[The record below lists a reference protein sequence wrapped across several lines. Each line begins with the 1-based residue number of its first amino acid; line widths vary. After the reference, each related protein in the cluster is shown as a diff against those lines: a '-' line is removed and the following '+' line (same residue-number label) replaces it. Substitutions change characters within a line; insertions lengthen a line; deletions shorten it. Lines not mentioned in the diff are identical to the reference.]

1 MLFGGTEETC
11 NLLTEYEN
19 LYGECVVDIHKS
31 PVLKSQLLRVGRLVC
46 FRDVN
51 HNGAR
56 MGFVVKSDSAN
67 NAIVLL
73 TFDHGKDY
81 EEAIEKYK
89 LPYVPIRDYITKNF
103 PKIKFSGRL
112 RVVLVPYE
120 NVCFIGRYS
129 LKTSINSIINNEKS
143 AVQEA
148 SEQIQILTKYQNSF
162 EELAFKFTRQLS
174 LHDLTVE
181 KINY

>member
-1 MLFGGTEETC
+1 M
-11 NLLTEYEN
+11 
-19 LYGECVVDIHKS
+19 
-31 PVLKSQLLRVGRLVC
+31 
-46 FRDVN
+46 
-51 HNGAR
+51 
-56 MGFVVKSDSAN
+56 
-67 NAIVLL
+67 LL

-120 NVCFIGRYS
+120 NICFIGRYS
-129 LKTSINSIINNEKS
+129 LKTSVNSIINNEKS

-148 SEQIQILTKYQNSF
+148 SEQIKILTKYQNG
-162 EELAFKFTRQLS
+162 EEGIDDMEATPDKIEESKKPKYFDQLGKEINEKGER
-174 LHDLTVE
+174 VE
-181 KINY
+181 DADVEEE